1 MRIEAG
7 HNSCP
12 GRGAYRL
19 GDVSVLE
26 YKTLIS
32 KCIQIRDIH
41 VVSAVATHSVVS
53 LLVAKQEY
61 DVRSS
66 LAHYNSLQSASDLT
80 GHILKGNKLLAAP
93 QSRIHYVSHCVPQQI
108 ESEHCNSD
116 KDSGQY
122 GEVRSK
128 GEPTLGSV
136 QHVTPGR
143 CRWSYSEA

>member
-7 HNSCP
+7 HDSCP

-19 GDVSVLE
+19 GDIGVLE
-26 YKTLIS
+26 YETLIS

-41 VVSAVATHSVVS
+41 VVSAVATHSVVT
-53 LLVAKQEY
+53 LLVAKQKY

-66 LAHYNSLQSASDLT
+66 ITHYNSLQSASHLS
-80 GHILKGNKLLAAP
+80 GHILKGHKLLAAP

-116 KDSGQY
+116 RNSGQY

-128 GEPTLGSV
+128 CEPALGSV
-136 QHVTPGR
+136 
-143 CRWSYSEA
+143 